1 MNLELTRSRAQNGFR
16 VVLTDD
22 QKAHRTR
29 LHAEMVKNIVLH
41 TIRLSEYERDEQIYT
56 RVKLTE
62 DSTILHSLI
71 PLAAHRSR
79 ARRSRPELSKPG

>member
-41 TIRLSEYERDEQIYT
+41 TIRLSEYERDEQIYKGKT
-56 RVKLTE
+56 DRRL
-62 DSTILHSLI
+62 DH
-71 PLAAHRSR
+71 LAFSDPIGCPSI
-79 ARRSRPELSKPG
+79 AR